1 MSEGSSL
8 QPPTAPQGRRQGLSH
23 TVRVPP
29 EWERHVPLKGGL
41 DARRGLAGLVVE
53 PLWGGAGRP
62 RGEPDRAWSS
72 ASLALSLGH

>member
-53 PLWGGAGRP
+53 PSWGGAVPGA
-62 RGEPDRAWSS
+62 EPDRAWSS
-72 ASLALSLGH
+72 ASLALGLRH